1 MRFNK
6 TNQLTV
12 SGRVGNVNVQQG
24 NNGPYGSL
32 SLAVDTGYKGRD
44 GSWVEDTSWVTI
56 EFGGNTGN
64 YIADK
69 GVGKG
74 DLLVVE
80 GSLFE
85 SKWKDKDTGADRSAL
100 KVRAD
105 RIAEHVPSVVFEC
118 LKANG
123 FFGNQQAQ
131 ANQQQA
137 PTQQQPRQNTGG
149 QQQAPAQQQR
159 QQQAPA
165 TGRNGNGYQPRQNG
179 NGQQPHSGFGGNQ
192 NQSQF
197 EGSGRGFY

>member
-6 TNQLTV
+6 ANQLTV

-24 NNGPYGSL
+24 NSGPYGSL
-32 SLAVDTGYKGRD
+32 SIAVDTGYKGRD
-44 GSWVEDTSWVTI
+44 GNWVEDTSWVTV
-56 EFGGNTGN
+56 EFGGSTGAFV
-64 YIADK
+64 ADK

-85 SKWKDKDTGADRSAL
+85 SKWKDKDGADRSAL

-105 RIAEHVPSVVFEC
+105 RIAEHIPSVVFEC

-131 ANQQQA
+131 QQA
-137 PTQQQPRQNTGG
+137 PASQQQPRQNGNS

-159 QQQAPA
+159 QQAPA
-165 TGRNGNGYQPRQNG
+165 TGRNGNGYQPRQSG
-179 NGQQPHSGFGGNQ
+179 NGQQPQNGFGGNQ

>member
-24 NNGPYGSL
+24 NSGPYGSL
-32 SLAVDTGYKGRD
+32 SIAVDTGYKGRD
-44 GSWVEDTSWVTI
+44 GNWVEDTSWVTI
-56 EFGGNTGN
+56 EFGGNTGT

-69 GVGKG
+69 SVGKG

-85 SKWKDKDTGADRSAL
+85 SKWKDKDGADRSAL
-100 KVRAD
+100 RVRAD
-105 RIAEHVPSVVFEC
+105 RIAEHIPSGVFEC

-123 FFGNQQAQ
+123 FFGNQA
-131 ANQQQA
+131 QQQA
-137 PTQQQPRQNTGG
+137 PASQQQPRQNTGG
-149 QQQAPAQQQR
+149 QQP
-159 QQQAPA
+159 APA
-165 TGRNGNGYQPRQNG
+165 TARNG
-179 NGQQPHSGFGGNQ
+179 NGQQPRQSGNGQQPQNGFGGNQ
-192 NQSQF
+192 NQNQF